1 MTSFDE
7 IAKQAKERREMRNDA
22 LLNRIARNMA
32 ELEEVVARYRSV
44 DRRYREKML
53 DKEEYWRY
61 LANRDSYYDDL
72 NQMRFAEALITELLG
87 QITLDRAA
95 VEAWLEQ
102 DTGYADWMAARHT
115 QSSSSDPEVPS
126 SRAPASRES
135 LPRSSTVSGAAVVS
149 AALLSVAQT

>member
-61 LANRDSYYDDL
+61 LAN
-72 NQMRFAEALITELLG
+72 
-87 QITLDRAA
+87 AA
-95 VEAWLEQ
+95 
-102 DTGYADWMAARHT
+102 T
-115 QSSSSDPEVPS
+115 PP
-126 SRAPASRES
+126 
-135 LPRSSTVSGAAVVS
+135 
-149 AALLSVAQT
+149 